1 MTYSIG
7 FRAPSHRDMI
17 TYFTDTVAEHRVA
30 AGAMYTDTEL
40 VAQSNPGM
48 IAPAAVAKAKSAIRS
63 AVLSALDDDVFFA
76 NWFGS
81 YVTKSRRDHTYV
93 LCIYEHIAYVVYVVC
108 YVHICIYS
116 SFGVCVYT
124 HMTHLCVI

>member
-76 NWFGS
+76 DWFGS

-93 LCIYEHIAYVVYVVC
+93 LQSHAYIVYLRKVVC
-108 YVHICIYS
+108 V
-116 SFGVCVYT
+116 V
-124 HMTHLCVI
+124 